1 MTIAIFIKLF
11 ATKIVANSFL
21 GNFKSEVIITVDL
34 ELSLLRRSISDLVS
48 ENNATSAPE
57 IKAEPINNNKSKINA
72 KTNVVISV
80 SNFKD

>member
-11 ATKIVANSFL
+11 ATKIVANSFF
-21 GNFKSEVIITVDL
+21 GNFKRVVIITVDL
-34 ELSLLRRSISDLVS
+34 ELSSPRDLISDLVS

-57 IKAEPINNNKSKINA
+57 IKAELINNNKSKINA

-80 SNFKD
+80 SNF